1 MKIKEPGSGG
11 DLYPGSFSRNKE
23 YYEKFNYV
31 KLIRSFLGNRAITLC
46 DIGARYGEST
56 NWFAQH
62 FNISVAHL
70 FEPNPNLEVSIDK
83 RIGKVFI
90 HRVALSNENT
100 YKEFYIHELDG
111 MSSLEK
117 INTDSTDSLS
127 YATDAKTSS
136 IKVKTIMLDSLSVK
150 NIDIVKIDVQA
161 PELSVLEGGVNTF
174 RNAKVILVEVSM
186 YDLYSNRSKIGKIED
201 LLPNHLLFS
210 IPFISY
216 NPKNFRTDWVELFF
230 VHKQIV
236 QSTIKN

>member
-1 MKIKEPGSGG
+1 MGENKKTRQWGG
-11 DLYPGSFSRNKE
+11 GLYPGSFSRNKE
-23 YYEKFNYV
+23 YYERFNYV
-31 KLIRSFLGNRAITLC
+31 KLIRSFLGNKSITLL

-70 FEPNPNLEVSIDK
+70 FEPNPNLEVSVDK

-100 YKEFYIHELDG
+100 YKEFYIHALAG
-111 MSSLEK
+111 MSSIEK
-117 INTDSTDSLS
+117 INTDSADSIS
-127 YATDAKTSS
+127 YATETKTSS
-136 IKVKTIMLDSLSVK
+136 IIVKTLMLDSMSVK

-161 PELSVLEGGVNTF
+161 HELSVLEGGVNTF
-174 RNAKVILVEVSM
+174 SNAKVILLEVSM
-186 YDLYSNRSKIGKIED
+186 YDLYSNSSKIGKIED

-216 NPKNFRTDWVELFF
+216 NPKNFRTDWVELCF
-230 VHKQIV
+230 VHKQIS
-236 QSTIKN
+236 QSII